1 MSSKSL
7 GVLGM
12 RAVKVVNEAQL
23 RDCLSIR
30 RQVFIE
36 EQRVP
41 EELEIDEFDQPDRA
55 VHVLLYDD
63 AGAPVATARFRP
75 YDPGDGHTAKVQR
88 VAVLAHL
95 RGRGLGR
102 RVMQAVE
109 ELVREAGFRE
119 IVLDAQLHA
128 ERFYQKLG
136 YRRASDD
143 VFDDAGIPHVRMRK
157 SLM

>member
-1 MSSKSL
+1 
-7 GVLGM
+7 M

-41 EELEIDEFDQPDRA
+41 EELEIDEFDHPDRA

-63 AGAPVATARFRP
+63 DGAPVATARFRP
-75 YDPGDGHTAKVQR
+75 YHPGDHRTAKVQR
-88 VAVLAHL
+88 VAVLGHL

-102 RVMQAVE
+102 EVMQAVE
-109 ELVREAGFRE
+109 ELVREGGFQE

-128 ERFYQKLG
+128 EQFYQKLG
-136 YRRASDD
+136 YRRVSND
-143 VFDDAGIPHVRMRK
+143 VFEDAGIPHVRMQK
-157 SLM
+157 SLT